1 VCARNVAVL
10 SSSSCRHGCANSA
23 PVSPGTAIRPRQ
35 SITASAAGT
44 HFRPKRPNQ
53 GPSPD
58 VYAHFM
64 RVVIVVVLGT
74 TLAGCAIQRAQVAQD
89 ARAQMVGM
97 SKEQV
102 LTCMGPPGTKAAEGA
117 TEVWSYASGDGHT
130 QTFGTATANT
140 TAEANRFGNT
150 VYGSANTFGTASAV
164 STRRF
169 CQINVVMSGG
179 AVSAVNYQGPTGGLL
194 TAGEQCARDVALSS
208 KQGRL

>member
-1 VCARNVAVL
+1 MVFRRPSPQFTAPIGLPVHHPAGRDDFGPIPVALHFQLRLDGV
-10 SSSSCRHGCANSA
+10 
-23 PVSPGTAIRPRQ
+23 
-35 SITASAAGT
+35 AAGL
-44 HFRPKRPNQ
+44 
-53 GPSPD
+53 G
-58 VYAHFM
+58 AHFM

-140 TAEANRFGNT
+140 TAEAT
-150 VYGSANTFGTASAV
+150 
-164 STRRF
+164 
-169 CQINVVMSGG
+169 
-179 AVSAVNYQGPTGGLL
+179 VSAIRSM
-194 TAGEQCARDVALSS
+194 EARTPLALPVRFQRAAFVRSTSS
-208 KQGRL
+208 